1 MFSADEI
8 LDMAIRIEKNG
19 EHIYRN
25 AIAKAASPSIASM
38 LGWMADEERQ
48 HADLFRKMKK
58 NIRTSGAS
66 EVADAFGHEIL
77 DKLLRNQNFSLEDVD
92 FNKIEQLKNL
102 IGVFIEFEEDSI
114 LFYQIL
120 ESFLQDDDARD
131 ELRRVVEEE
140 HQHIKKLKNFL
151 ESKPELITNGQPG

>member
-1 MFSADEI
+1 MFTADEI

-19 EHIYRN
+19 EQIYRN
-25 AIAKAASPSIASM
+25 AIDKAASPSIALM

-58 NIRTSGAS
+58 NFRTSGSS

-92 FNKIEQLKNL
+92 FNKIQQIKDL
-102 IGVFIEFEEDSI
+102 IGVFIEFEEDSV

-120 ESFLQDDDARD
+120 ESFLQDDGARD

-140 HQHIKKLKNFL
+140 HQHIKKLKDFL